1 MKNNKAPLLKNRG
14 AFCYTQ
20 TMTEDTVE
28 DPSGE
33 GADSAPP
40 EKLRIYINRNLD
52 ITPNKR
58 AAQAVHAALKALG
71 VHPGVKVIVLDAG
84 PTKIEEMRISIRDAG
99 RTELAPNTLTAGT
112 NWPEDSHE

>member
-1 MKNNKAPLLKNRG
+1 
-14 AFCYTQ
+14 
-20 TMTEDTVE
+20 MTKETVE

-33 GADSAPP
+33 SADPAPP
-40 EKLRIYINRNLD
+40 EKLRIYINRNLN

-58 AAQAVHAALKALG
+58 AAHAVHAALEALG

-99 RTELAPNTLTAGT
+99 HTELAPNTLTAGT
-112 NWPEDSHE
+112 NWPEDSHDQS